1 MELNNLISNIIHND
15 SNINFIEIFGYQIS
29 LEDLLLIGLIFCL
42 YKEGVEDQLLF
53 ISLILLLFSW
63 FILILFYH
71 LL

>member
-53 ISLILLLFSW
+53 ISLILLLFS
-63 FILILFYH
+63 
-71 LL
+71 